1 MGGFNSVVV
10 VDAGGGCSG
19 DRGVTGDGFF
29 LSVVSSSGC
38 LLIIGDSFSFSLMTS
53 LCSGCTSSEVGSTGR
68 PACSISACNA
78 APAGRLA
85 AAVVVVVGLSS
96 LAIGASLGFSR
107 GINFSIADSR
117 FFVSSCA

>member
-1 MGGFNSVVV
+1 
-10 VDAGGGCSG
+10 
-19 DRGVTGDGFF
+19 
-29 LSVVSSSGC
+29 
-38 LLIIGDSFSFSLMTS
+38 MTS

-78 APAGRLA
+78 APAGRF

-96 LAIGASLGFSR
+96 LVIGASLGFSR